1 MAVPKSPWNPY
12 LAGLL
17 LGLVTLASFVLIG
30 RGIGASAGIKGCVA
44 GAAQVL
50 APGWTAGNDHL
61 SGLLR
66 ADRSPFHA
74 WAVWMLVGTA
84 LGGLLGAL
92 ASGRFGLETIR
103 GPRIGTR
110 ARWGLALAGGFISGW
125 AAQLARGCTS
135 GQGIT
140 GGAQLAVGSWVF
152 LMAVFAGGYGFAWF
166 LRRQWI

>member
-1 MAVPKSPWNPY
+1 MKTPQPPWNPY

-17 LGLVTLASFVLIG
+17 LGLVTLAAFVLTG
-30 RGIGASAGIKGCVA
+30 RGIGASAGVKGCVA

-50 APGWTAGNDHL
+50 APAWTAGNEHL

-66 ADRSPFHA
+66 ADRLPFNS
-74 WAVWMLVGTA
+74 WAVWMAGGTL
-84 LGGLLGAL
+84 LGGFLGAVS
-92 ASGRFGLETIR
+92 AGRLRVETIR
-103 GPRIGTR
+103 GPRLGR
-110 ARWGLALAGGFISGW
+110 GARWALALAGGALSGW

-140 GGAQLAVGSWVF
+140 GGAQLAAGSWIF
-152 LMAVFAGGYGFAWF
+152 LMGVFAGGYALAWF